1 MDWASSR
8 TLVPA
13 YHFKGRPS
21 CGAASMAAGM
31 ASGTLRWGPLSPQ
44 HLQIPTR
51 SVKVLPSLKF
61 LRAKVEIQSKILQ
74 RL

>member
-1 MDWASSR
+1 DWASSR

-13 YHFKGRPS
+13 YHFNDRPS

-31 ASGTLRWGPLSPQ
+31 ASGTLCSGPLSPQ
-44 HLQIPTR
+44 HLRIPTR
-51 SVKVLPSLKF
+51 FVKVMRSLKF